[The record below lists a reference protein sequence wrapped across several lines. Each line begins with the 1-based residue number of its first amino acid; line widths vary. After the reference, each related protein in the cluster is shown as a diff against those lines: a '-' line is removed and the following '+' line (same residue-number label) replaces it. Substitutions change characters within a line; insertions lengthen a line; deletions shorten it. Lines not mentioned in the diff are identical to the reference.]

1 MLMNCK
7 STSAETG
14 LSREVNI
21 TDVLRAE
28 PLLRHLITS
37 QLLTEVSGT
46 YWPFRPHWPIQF

>member
-1 MLMNCK
+1 MLMKCK

-14 LSREVNI
+14 LRREVNI

-28 PLLRHLITS
+28 LLLRHLITS

-46 YWPFRPHWPIQF
+46 